1 MDFKNVFFYFL
12 LQGKLFQPR
21 PLMFVF
27 FLWQSKQIQISIQR
41 PIPVLTFYLHHLLM
55 NIAHVKLNN
64 NQSLQQKIKKNILK
78 IHVITNLVL
87 MGKVIIFSHTDLW
100 PGYND
105 LDTSAASH
113 WQALSH
119 DVVSS
124 TPHHE
129 QDLNSQLLWW

>member
-12 LQGKLFQPR
+12 LQGKLFQPH

-64 NQSLQQKIKKNILK
+64 NQSINVVDIYFLYAKEMISTCETCCTFKLAKYLILSWYY
-78 IHVITNLVL
+78 LL
-87 MGKVIIFSHTDLW
+87 C
-100 PGYND
+100 
-105 LDTSAASH
+105 
-113 WQALSH
+113 
-119 DVVSS
+119 
-124 TPHHE
+124 
-129 QDLNSQLLWW
+129 LNSHLIVYIQQSKSSYLKHYQCYLK